1 MTYQAV
7 FERAPDGAIW
17 AYIPEL
23 PGVAGSG
30 DTLDAAR
37 ESIGEGLRLW
47 LEDARADGDV
57 IPEPATIGVLAID
70 AA

>member
-7 FERAPDGAIW
+7 FERAPDATIW
-17 AYIPEL
+17 AYVPEL

-37 ESIGEGLRLW
+37 ESVAESVRLW
-47 LEDARADGDV
+47 LEDARNDGEA
-57 IPEPATIGVLAID
+57 IPAATTIGLITID